1 MRIGGE
7 RVYDGT
13 GQHDVEFRGLQHAII
28 LLPEQAEPL
37 EQIAGEDDQ
46 QQANRRKNGGHTL
59 LSLTH
64 TGSWRT
70 GSARNAVAHYICRL
84 GIAICRGV
92 RKGLQLPRAYT
103 KSLPEALAIQ
113 CFQEAQAGARDGT

>member
-37 EQIAGEDDQ
+37 EQIAGENDQ
-46 QQANRRKNGGHTL
+46 QQTNRRKNGGHTL

-70 GSARNAVAHYICRL
+70 GSDPQCCDHYICRL

-92 RKGLQLPRAYT
+92 RKGLQLPHAYT
-103 KSLPEALAIQ
+103 KSLPESLAIQ